1 EGSRFVAGGHQVT
14 VFVMN
19 VLPIAAVAGMAVV
32 IKQSLQPIDMIGGQG
47 KVVTFTKL
55 PLGGKSGHLFP
66 GIPMKAITTDHGGI
80 NALTGKHA
88 AEDLPGCGGTCP
100 GRSGNGN
107 NRMAS
112 GHKSF
117 RFPDVRQTRLVSSRG
132 FSTTNP

>member
-1 EGSRFVAGGHQVT
+1 MAFGHQVA

-19 VLPIAAVAGMAVV
+19 VLPVTAIAGMAVV
-32 IKQSLQPIDMIGGQG
+32 IEQSFQPINMIGCQG
-47 KVVTFTKL
+47 KMVAFTKL
-55 PLGGKSGHLFP
+55 PFSGESCHLLP
-66 GIPMKAITTDHGGI
+66 GIPMKAVATDHSGS

-88 AEDLPGCGGTCP
+88 AEDLPGCGGARP
-100 GRSGNGN
+100 GRPGNGD

-112 GHKSF
+112 GHKKL

>member
-1 EGSRFVAGGHQVT
+1 MASGDQVT

-19 VLPIAAVAGMAVV
+19 VLPVSAIAGMAVV
-32 IKQSLQPIDMIGGQG
+32 IEQSLQPIDMIRCQG
-47 KVVTFTKL
+47 KVVAFTKL

-66 GIPMKAITTDHGGI
+66 GIPMKAVATDHGGI
-80 NALTGKHA
+80 DALTGKHA
-88 AEDLPGCGGTCP
+88 AEDLPGCGSTCP

-112 GHKSF
+112 GHKKL

-132 FSTTNP
+132 FSTTKP